1 MTNNFKVLSDLE
13 HIRHRF
19 AMYGG
24 SRDLQKEEVFLQGK
38 FQKVAV
44 VSGLLKV
51 INEIIDN
58 SVDEFIRTKGEHA
71 TMISVNARDGKIT
84 VKDNG
89 RGIPNVKHDDKY
101 QLQIAFTQARAGSN
115 FDDDNREGAGMNGV
129 GSAITFATSTTF
141 NAKSTNN
148 GLCVSM
154 TSRNADNV
162 KVTEKPDDG
171 PTGTEVTFK
180 PNYEFFG
187 LEDMDENHLKMI
199 EERIK
204 GLAVS
209 FPDITFKFNG
219 RVVRTRA
226 KDYFPETKSYKTEK
240 AEFFIGKSEGN
251 FETFSLINGLQ
262 VKSGS
267 HIDFFTYQVISE
279 LREII
284 KKRKKQD
291 IPPAKLKNHI
301 RVFAVMTGFKALKFD
316 SQTKERVTNS
326 TAEVKEAIGDFD
338 PAKFAQTLFKDKE
351 LIDDILAFL
360 KFQEDRAAK
369 KDLEKLNKV
378 KKIKSDKYFPAVGTT
393 ERIFVVEGDSASGG
407 LIKCLGRKGNAFYA
421 LKGVPLNVLEVSH
434 QKFAANK
441 ELSELFTI
449 ISRFPNAEICIAT
462 DADADGSR
470 IRGLVALFMFKYF
483 PDHPTKGKLKILR
496 TPVAVA
502 KKSGTP
508 VEWAYGL
515 NDVSKLNQKLT
526 INYVKGLG
534 SWSVPDLR
542 AIIEADGMEA
552 MLPPVEFDND
562 ELFTQWFSGAT
573 SDFRKD
579 QLRNAPPFNIMKV

>member
-1 MTNNFKVLSDLE
+1 MEKFQVLSDLE
-13 HIRHRF
+13 HIRKRF

-24 SRDLQKEEVFLQGK
+24 SRDVQQEEVFIDGGFSKLNC
-38 FQKVAV
+38 
-44 VSGLLKV
+44 VSGMLKV

-58 SVDEFIRTKGEHA
+58 SVDEYIRTGGKFA
-71 TMISVNARDGKIT
+71 DVISVKIQDGKVT

-89 RGIPNVKHDDKY
+89 RGIPNVKHDGKY
-101 QLQIAFTQARAGSN
+101 QLQVAFTQARAGSN

-129 GSAITFATSTTF
+129 GSAITFATSSSF
-141 NAKSTNN
+141 NAKSWNN

-154 TSRNADNV
+154 VSRNAENV
-162 KVTEKPDDG
+162 RISEKEVDASEH
-171 PTGTEVTFK
+171 GTEVVFA
-180 PNYEFFG
+180 PNLEFFG
-187 LEDMDENHLKMI
+187 LSELDETHVRII

-209 FPDITFKFNG
+209 FPDITFKFNS

-226 KDYFPETKSYKTEK
+226 KDMFPNTKPFQTER
-240 AEFFIGKSEGN
+240 AMFFIGKSEGN

-267 HIDFFTYQVISE
+267 HMDFFVNQVVGE

-301 RVFAVMTGFKALKFD
+301 RVFSVITGFKALKFD
-316 SQTKERVTNS
+316 SQTKERITNS
-326 TAEVKEAIGDFD
+326 TTEVRDAIGEFD
-338 PAKFAQTLFKDKE
+338 ANKFAQQLFKDKE

-369 KDLEKLNKV
+369 RDLDKLNKV
-378 KKIKSDKYFPAVGTT
+378 KRIKSDKYFPAVGLT

-449 ISRFPNAEICIAT
+449 ISKFPNAEICIAT

-470 IRGLVALFMFKYF
+470 IRGLIALFMFKYF
-483 PDHPTKGKLKILR
+483 PEHPQRGKLKILR
-496 TPVAVA
+496 TPVAVG
-502 KKSGTP
+502 KKGNVPT
-508 VEWAYGL
+508 EWAYGL
-515 NDVSKLNQKLT
+515 NDVGKINSKLT
-526 INYVKGLG
+526 INYLKGLG
-534 SWSVPDLR
+534 SWSVNDLR
-542 AIIEADGMEA
+542 TIIEKDGLDA
-552 MLPPVEFDND
+552 MLPAVEFDD
-562 ELFTQWFSGAT
+562 TELFTQWFSGST
-573 SDFRKD
+573 SDFRKE
-579 QLRNAPPFNIMKV
+579 QLRNAEAFDIMKV